1 MTRET
6 KMATYWTAG
15 GIALLVVLA
24 LIAWWAGVFEAAPK

>member
-1 MTRET
+1 MDHDT

-15 GIALLVVLA
+15 SIAVLVVLA